1 MKKIALVF
9 ILAAYVLV
17 SEAQSPAD
25 TVKYWDVKINPS
37 VNINQVSLTNWSA
50 GGENSVSGAAYFK
63 GVFKYK
69 KNKTSWDNLID
80 LGYGMTK
87 QGHQLFYK
95 TEDKLNLASIVGIEA
110 GESKWYYT
118 GMFDLKTTF
127 APGYNDPATRQ
138 DLLSQFMAP
147 GYINLSIGMEY
158 KPNDNFRIY
167 LSPVSTKMTVVA
179 EDSLSNAGAFGVD
192 PGDKFRAEYGAKAE
206 IIAKKDDIIKNVGVS
221 TRLGLFSN
229 LTNKPQNVD
238 VNWDFNV
245 VFKVNDWLAATL
257 TLNMVFDDDIKYIAS
272 DGSVH
277 GARVQL
283 KQLFGFGINYT
294 FHN

>member
-1 MKKIALVF
+1 VDK
-9 ILAAYVLV
+9 
-17 SEAQSPAD
+17 SQ
-25 TVKYWDVKINPS
+25 
-37 VNINQVSLTNWSA
+37 
-50 GGENSVSGAAYFK
+50 
-63 GVFKYK
+63 
-69 KNKTSWDNLID
+69 
-80 LGYGMTK
+80 GYGMTK
-87 QGHQLFYK
+87 QGDQLFYK